1 MNIPLPIRSM
11 DQAELRN
18 KRVLVRVDLNVPMQ
32 DGQVTDTTRLM
43 RVAPT
48 LIRLAECGARVIV
61 LSHFGRPKGL
71 ESRYSLRV
79 LQRPLA
85 QALVR
90 EVAFASDC
98 VGRPAEGAIRNL
110 PVGGVLLLENL
121 RFHEGEE
128 KNDAG
133 FAKQLAA
140 LGDVFVSDAFSA
152 AHRAHASTVGLAKY
166 LPAYAG
172 PLMEEEIDALHKS
185 VDAPTRPLAAV
196 IGGAKVSTKLKVI
209 ENLLEKVDVLLIG
222 GAMANTFLLAQGLKI
237 GSSLGEPDLVPT
249 AERILHQAEGKNC
262 RVLLPNDAVIADK
275 LEPGVASRLVRI
287 DAVPE
292 RAMILD
298 VGPSSIANYLQ
309 QIQTVRSLVWNG
321 PLGAFEIAPF
331 DEGSVALA
339 RGVADYTRA
348 GALISVAGGG
358 DTVALLNQAGV
369 TQDFTYVSTAGGAF
383 LEYLEGAS
391 LPGVECLRQKPS
403 DV

>member
-1 MNIPLPIRSM
+1 MRGAGDYFVAFRTPQRRRPPLYIACAAIPLGAGLGAGCRFC
-11 DQAELRN
+11 ARLRGT
-18 KRVLVRVDLNVPMQ
+18 P
-32 DGQVTDTTRLM
+32 
-43 RVAPT
+43 
-48 LIRLAECGARVIV
+48 
-61 LSHFGRPKGL
+61 GRRGDPQ
-71 ESRYSLRV
+71 S
-79 LQRPLA
+79 A
-85 QALVR
+85 
-90 EVAFASDC
+90 
-98 VGRPAEGAIRNL
+98 
-110 PVGGVLLLENL
+110 VGGVLLLENL

-128 KNDAG
+128 KNDPG
-133 FAKQLAA
+133 FTKQLAA

-196 IGGAKVSTKLKVI
+196 IGGSKVSTKLKVI

-222 GAMANTFLLAQGLKI
+222 GAMANTFLLAQGIKVG
-237 GSSLGEPDLVPT
+237 GSLCEPDLVPT

-287 DAVPE
+287 DSVPE

-309 QIQTVRSLVWNG
+309 QIQTVRTLVWNG
-321 PLGAFEIAPF
+321 PLGAFEIPPF
-331 DEGSVALA
+331 DIGSVALA

-348 GALISVAGGG
+348 GSLISVAGGG

-383 LEYLEGAS
+383 LEYLEGES
-391 LPGVECLRQKPS
+391 LPGVACLRQKPS
-403 DV
+403 ED